1 MDKFANRRH
10 KLLQRMEEEG
20 IDHLLITGAINRY
33 YLSGFELGDP
43 QCNESAGFLLLGR
56 DCVQLFTDPRY
67 EQAAENAI
75 GRDNLSIY
83 RQNKF
88 EVLAEFLGKKNI
100 QNLYFEPVH
109 LNFESYS
116 NLRDKGLKLFP
127 ADRLFVEKLRM
138 IKEDGEIE
146 ALEASCALNHRVFSQ
161 IQEFLRPGIS
171 EKELAWEVERLYR
184 SQGAEELS
192 FSTIAAFGPNAALPH
207 AIPGDVPLKENDLV
221 LLDMG
226 CRLNDYCSDQ
236 TRTFHVG
243 SDDSRFDEV
252 KEMVR
257 EAQGRAIKEIK
268 PGMEFREAYALSRD
282 YFREKGVDSYFTHA
296 LGHGIGLETHEPPS
310 LAPTAEGSFQ
320 ENMVV
325 TVEPGLYYPQWG
337 GIRWEYMIHVQKHGA
352 CVL

>member
-1 MDKFANRRH
+1 MDIFANRRH
-10 KLLQRMEEEG
+10 KLLQRMQEEG
-20 IDHLLITGAINRY
+20 IDHLLITGAVNRY

-67 EQAAENAI
+67 ERAAEKAL
-75 GRDNLSIY
+75 GRENLSIY

-88 EVLAEFLGKKNI
+88 EVLSEFLGKKNI
-100 QNLYFEPVH
+100 QTLYFEPVH
-109 LNFESYS
+109 LSFEAYS
-116 NLRDKGLKLFP
+116 KLRDKGVDLFP
-127 ADRLFVEKLRM
+127 ADRLFVEKQRM
-138 IKEDGEIE
+138 IKENGEIE
-146 ALEASCALNHRVFSQ
+146 RIEASCALNHRVFSR
-161 IQEFLRPGIS
+161 IRDFLRPGIS

-243 SDDSRFDEV
+243 PKDNRFEEV
-252 KEMVR
+252 KEMVV
-257 EAQGRAIKEIK
+257 EAQDRAIKEIK
-268 PGMEFREAYALSRD
+268 PGMEFREAYAVSRD
-282 YFREKGVDSYFTHA
+282 YFREMGVEKYFTHA

-310 LAPTAEGSFQ
+310 LAPKAEGVFQ

-337 GIRWEYMIHVQKHGA
+337 GIRWEYMIHVKKDGA
-352 CVL
+352 RVL